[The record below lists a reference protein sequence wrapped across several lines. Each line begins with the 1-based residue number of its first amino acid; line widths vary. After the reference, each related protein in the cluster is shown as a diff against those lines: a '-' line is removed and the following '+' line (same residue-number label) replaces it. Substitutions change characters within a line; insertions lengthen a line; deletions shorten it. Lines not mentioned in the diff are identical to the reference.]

1 MSAFWPIATDRILV
15 AERRFRGITNMAG
28 TAAGRTRTRMT
39 QSGHLARLGRR
50 PVPSACT
57 LCHTQQPSECATVK
71 LILAWSFAGGVTR
84 PIGAAFVACAA
95 HAQQP
100 ATPRSKTIFI
110 TLPCVLVT
118 AWPFATS
125 RSARWPRPRYPTSS
139 CAPIPGHG
147 SFSVPDQTR
156 TSVLS
161 CESWF

>member
-1 MSAFWPIATDRILV
+1 MSAFDP
-15 AERRFRGITNMAG
+15 
-28 TAAGRTRTRMT
+28 
-39 QSGHLARLGRR
+39 SGHLARLGRR

-110 TLPCVLVT
+110 TLSCVLGDGV
-118 AWPFATS
+118 AFRHEPFCEMAKAEIPNKLL
-125 RSARWPRPRYPTSS
+125 RSYTGTRFVFSS
-139 CAPIPGHG
+139 
-147 SFSVPDQTR
+147 
-156 TSVLS
+156 
-161 CESWF
+161 